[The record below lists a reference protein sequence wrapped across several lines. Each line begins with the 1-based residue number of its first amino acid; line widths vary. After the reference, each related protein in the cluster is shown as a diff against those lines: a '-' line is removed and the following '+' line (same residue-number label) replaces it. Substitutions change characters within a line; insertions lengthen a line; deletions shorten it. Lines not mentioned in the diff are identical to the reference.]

1 MLGSWVFLFVILLF
15 VGAGLNVF
23 GLAGNWIMLGSSVV
37 HALVVD
43 RTLGVGY
50 SFGFCAILL
59 LLALIGEGLEFLSG
73 IYGAGKAGGSRR
85 AMVLSMIGGMIGSI
99 FGFGLGNAL
108 VFLLGGIVGIFFF
121 GGLGALVGAV
131 LGERWKG
138 SDRGK
143 SLDVGRS
150 AFIGR
155 VLGTLAKSLVG
166 SLMLVV
172 AISGLFI

>member
-1 MLGSWVFLFVILLF
+1 
-15 VGAGLNVF
+15 
-23 GLAGNWIMLGSSVV
+23 
-37 HALVVD
+37 
-43 RTLGVGY
+43 
-50 SFGFCAILL
+50 
-59 LLALIGEGLEFLSG
+59 LALIGEGLEFLSG

-108 VFLLGGIVGIFFF
+108 VFILGGIVGIFFV

-131 LGERWKG
+131 LGELWKG
-138 SDRGK
+138 SDRDK
-143 SLDVGRS
+143 SLEVGRS

-155 VLGTLAKSLVG
+155 VLGTLAKTLVG

-172 AISGLFI
+172 AISGLFV